1 MLWPSVIR
9 IEFPALDNLVTFLI
23 GNQQTKVDA
32 AAAEIDVLTERLRV
46 SRMKLADRVR
56 AVDFNS

>member
-23 GNQQTKVDA
+23 GNQQAKVDA

-56 AVDFNS
+56 AQEFTS